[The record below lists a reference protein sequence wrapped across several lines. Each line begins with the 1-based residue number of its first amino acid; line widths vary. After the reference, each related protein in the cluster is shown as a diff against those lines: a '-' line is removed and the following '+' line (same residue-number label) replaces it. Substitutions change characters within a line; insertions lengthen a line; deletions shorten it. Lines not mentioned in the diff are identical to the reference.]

1 MEYDNAHSQAY
12 IANRNPAAGEQKT
25 YAPVMDRNAI
35 SAYSVVAYLPN
46 PSKTGT
52 VIILAGTDSDATGGA
67 AEFLASEDALRGLQD
82 KYLVRK
88 LAERWSLR
96 LKYAALPLMEFV
108 PLRSARL
115 TVAPAV

>member
-82 KYLVRK
+82 KFHTNDD
-88 LAERWSLR
+88 
-96 LKYAALPLMEFV
+96 ALF
-108 PLRSARL
+108 
-115 TVAPAV
+115 